1 MCHFEIG
8 CASAICQTVCK
19 STKPFICFQRSNAPR
34 SSSPI
39 AVIAASRMEPDSDD
53 ENLVIGGLDNLA
65 VAGLDHHEPQGAEGG
80 TSPQPNLANAVMPPE
95 MYETE
100 WEAFQLSIQRYLC
113 QITCVK
119 NVKKLFFLDQ
129 SCG

>member
-1 MCHFEIG
+1 MQ
-8 CASAICQTVCK
+8 SAKQCVNQ
-19 STKPFICFQRSNAPR
+19 TKPFICFQRSNAPR
-34 SSSPI
+34 SGSCSPI
-39 AVIAASRMEPDSDD
+39 AVIAAIMEPDSDD

-100 WEAFQLSIQRYLC
+100 WEAFQLSIQRYPC

-119 NVKKLFFLDQ
+119 NVKKLIFFFLDQ

>member
-1 MCHFEIG
+1 MQ
-8 CASAICQTVCK
+8 SAKQCVNQ
-19 STKPFICFQRSNAPR
+19 TKPFICFQRSNAPR
-34 SSSPI
+34 SGSCSPI
-39 AVIAASRMEPDSDD
+39 AVIAAIMEPDSDD

-80 TSPQPNLANAVMPPE
+80 ASPQPNLANAVMPPE

-100 WEAFQLSIQRYLC
+100 WEAFQLSIQRYPC

-119 NVKKLFFLDQ
+119 NVKKLIFVSLDQ

>member
-1 MCHFEIG
+1 MQ
-8 CASAICQTVCK
+8 SAKQCVNQ
-19 STKPFICFQRSNAPR
+19 TKPFICFQRSNAPR
-34 SSSPI
+34 SGSSSPI
-39 AVIAASRMEPDSDD
+39 AVIAARMEPDSDD

-119 NVKKLFFLDQ
+119 NVKKLIFVSLDQ